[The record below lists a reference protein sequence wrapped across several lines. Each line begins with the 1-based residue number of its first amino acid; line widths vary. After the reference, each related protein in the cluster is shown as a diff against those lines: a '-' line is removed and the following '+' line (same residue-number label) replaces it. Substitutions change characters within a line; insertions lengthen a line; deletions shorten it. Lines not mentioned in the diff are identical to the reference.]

1 MDSAMTWQ
9 RSLLLA
15 CLFVVGAPSALMAAE
30 DEGGGESE
38 DGGSEGGS
46 EDSGSEGGAGD
57 TAPSTDEGEAPAPSS
72 DGGEDGGGEAEP
84 SSRGRSKRG
93 GDDESADAKAERSRS
108 SGRST
113 ADRVDRKKR
122 VVKVIQKRFFMKS
135 GRLEILPQFVY
146 VGNDHFIRRIGAGL
160 DLDIHINDL
169 LAIEI
174 DLSYMPDL
182 GESDYKALTRQFQYE
197 QQVVPDISRLMF
209 LGAVN
214 AQISP
219 IFGKVELGTLRVIN
233 YDIYFSAGFGVGY
246 SRDDT
251 AIVHSPCDEFET
263 VADRK
268 ANVDLGCDYV
278 DQMHPVTNFG
288 GGLRVVFNDWI
299 GVRLDARQYT
309 HIEQVYREAEA
320 DVGLEM
326 KQNFMV
332 SIGAS
337 IWLPAIKAPAAE

>member
-1 MDSAMTWQ
+1 MTLQRILALWALVLVGLPASAH
-9 RSLLLA
+9 A
-15 CLFVVGAPSALMAAE
+15 DDEPA
-30 DEGGGESE
+30 EGGGSTE
-38 DGGSEGGS
+38 GGEGDSGGQGGGDSGGDEGSAGEGAPPPSSDEPAPSEGG
-46 EDSGSEGGAGD
+46 ETQAEPEPETEGRRSRRGD
-57 TAPSTDEGEAPAPSS
+57 ADETGEAASKK
-72 DGGEDGGGEAEP
+72 DG
-84 SSRGRSKRG
+84 RN
-93 GDDESADAKAERSRS
+93 
-108 SGRST
+108 T

-146 VGNDHFIRRIGAGL
+146 IGNDHFIRRIGGGL

-182 GESDYKALTRQFQYE
+182 AESDYKALTKQFQYE
-197 QQVVPDISRLMF
+197 QQVVPDISRLLF

-233 YDIYFSAGFGVGY
+233 YDIYFSAGVGVGY
-246 SRDDT
+246 SKDDT
-251 AIVHSPCDEFET
+251 AIVHSPCDEYAS
-263 VADRK
+263 VAERK
-268 ANVDLGCDYV
+268 ADLQNGCNYV
-278 DQMHPVTNFG
+278 DQFHPVTNFG

-309 HIEQVYREAEA
+309 HIEQVYREAES

-337 IWLPAIKAPAAE
+337 IWLPSFKKAATN